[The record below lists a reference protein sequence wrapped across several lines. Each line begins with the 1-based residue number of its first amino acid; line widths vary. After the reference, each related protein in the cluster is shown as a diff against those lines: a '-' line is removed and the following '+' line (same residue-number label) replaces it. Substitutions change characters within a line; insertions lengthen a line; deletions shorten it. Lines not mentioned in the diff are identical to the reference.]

1 MAEFFNHD
9 GGKATRIIGFII
21 GRSGVSVGEEQ
32 VNWRASGALVVA
44 GAVTAA
50 LVWTTFSGQV
60 LRPHLTGV
68 QTPYLASVLVN
79 LSDVAVMAGLLML
92 AARAGPGRVF
102 GLTGLKAPLWR
113 PLIWAAALFVPA
125 VAIAA
130 LAAPAAREF
139 TGVGLFWQGV
149 GFPVIEEVIYRG
161 LAVGAL
167 ILWAGW
173 RWWAA
178 CLLPAL
184 LFGLVHAGQGTD
196 LGSVA
201 GVVAIPGL
209 GGLLF
214 GWLFVRWGFNLWP
227 PILLHVGLNSLWI
240 VFALGETAL
249 GGWLGNGLRL
259 AVVAGAVVLTWV
271 MTRRA
276 A

>member
-1 MAEFFNHD
+1 MTA
-9 GGKATRIIGFII
+9 
-21 GRSGVSVGEEQ
+21 GEEGM
-32 VNWRASGALVVA
+32 NWRGPRALVVA

-50 LVWTTFSGQV
+50 LIWTTVSGQAV
-60 LRPHLTGV
+60 RPLLSGV

-79 LSDVAVMAGLLML
+79 LSDVAVMGVLLML
-92 AARAGPGRVF
+92 SARAGPRRVF
-102 GLTGLKAPLWR
+102 GLTGLEAPVVR
-113 PLIWAAALFVPA
+113 PLLWAAVLFVPA
-125 VAIAA
+125 VAVAA
-130 LAAPAAREF
+130 VSAPVSREF
-139 TGVGLFWQGV
+139 TAPDLFWQGV
-149 GFPVIEEVIYRG
+149 GFPMIEEVVYRG

-201 GVVAIPGL
+201 GVVAITGL

-259 AVVAGAVVLTWV
+259 AIVAGAVVLSLA
-271 MTRRA
+271 MARRSG
-276 A
+276 

>member
-1 MAEFFNHD
+1 MAEAERET
-9 GGKATRIIGFII
+9 G
-21 GRSGVSVGEEQ
+21 
-32 VNWRASGALVVA
+32 WRAPGALLVA
-44 GAVTAA
+44 GAAAAA
-50 LVWTTFSGQV
+50 LVWAAFSGDV
-60 LRPHLTGV
+60 LRPHLTGI
-68 QTPYLASVLVN
+68 QTPYLASALVN
-79 LSDVAVMAGLLML
+79 LSDLAVMAGLLML
-92 AARAGPGRVF
+92 AARAGPGRAV
-102 GLTGLKAPLWR
+102 GLTGLKAPVVR

-125 VAIAA
+125 VAIAV
-130 LAAPAAREF
+130 LSAPVSREF
-139 TGVGLFWQGV
+139 TGLDLFWQGA

-178 CLLPAL
+178 CLLPAV
-184 LFGLVHAGQGTD
+184 LFGLVHAGQGSALMD
-196 LGSVA
+196 AA
-201 GVVAIPGL
+201 GIVAITGL

-259 AVVAGAVVLTWV
+259 ALVVGAIVLTLA
-271 MTRRA
+271 MTRRRA
-276 A
+276 AAAAPIG

>member
-1 MAEFFNHD
+1 MTA
-9 GGKATRIIGFII
+9 
-21 GRSGVSVGEEQ
+21 GEEGM
-32 VNWRASGALVVA
+32 NWRGPRALVVA

-50 LVWTTFSGQV
+50 LIWTTVSGQAV
-60 LRPHLTGV
+60 RPLLSGV
-68 QTPYLASVLVN
+68 QTPYLASVLAN
-79 LSDVAVMAGLLML
+79 LSDVAVMGVLLML
-92 AARAGPGRVF
+92 SARAGPRRVF
-102 GLTGLKAPLWR
+102 GLTGLEAPVVR
-113 PLIWAAALFVPA
+113 PLLWAAVLFVPA
-125 VAIAA
+125 VAVAA
-130 LAAPAAREF
+130 VNAPVSREF
-139 TGVGLFWQGV
+139 TAPDLFWQGV
-149 GFPVIEEVIYRG
+149 GFPVIEEVVYRG

-201 GVVAIPGL
+201 GVVAITGL

-259 AVVAGAVVLTWV
+259 AIVAGAVGLSLA
-271 MTRRA
+271 MARRSG
-276 A
+276 